1 MKEKGQ
7 YLKGLIGE
15 KKAEK
20 LLKREGYRVLARRF
34 RAAGGEI
41 DLICRDGDTTVFVEV
56 KARPQGRLGEGA
68 RAVNGK
74 KRERMKNAASHYLRF
89 HPCACV
95 RFDVIE
101 ISAAGLRHM
110 KNAF

>member
-1 MKEKGQ
+1 MSIRETGLLGEWRAAR
-7 YLKGLIGE
+7 YLKRRGYQILE
-15 KKAEK
+15 K
-20 LLKREGYRVLARRF
+20 RYR
-34 RAAGGEI
+34 AGHNEI
-41 DLICRDGDTTVFVEV
+41 DLICRDGNDTVFVEV
-56 KARPQGRLGEGA
+56 KARPQGRLGEGV